1 MPDVPTLAESGVTGY
16 KYDGWYGL
24 WFPAGTPGAYVSR
37 IHSEVVKA
45 LSDPVVKQRL
55 DDQGLYGVGSTPQE
69 FAKVIEDEF
78 ALNKKLTAS
87 MGIVP
92 Q

>member
-1 MPDVPTLAESGVTGY
+1 M
-16 KYDGWYGL
+16 
-24 WFPAGTPGAYVSR
+24 
-37 IHSEVVKA
+37 KA
-45 LSDPVVKQRL
+45 LADPVVKQRF

-69 FAKVIEDEF
+69 FAKVVDDEF
-78 ALNKKLTAS
+78 ALNKKLATV

>member
-1 MPDVPTLAESGVTGY
+1 
-16 KYDGWYGL
+16 
-24 WFPAGTPGAYVSR
+24 
-37 IHSEVVKA
+37 VVKA
-45 LSDPVVKQRL
+45 LNDPGVKQRL
-55 DDQGLYGVGSTPQE
+55 DDQGLEGVGSTPQE

-87 MGIVP
+87 MGIAP